1 MKRTLLGLL
10 AFCLW
15 FPSTGAGKPTASA
28 VGAFFIDEVWAKVGE
43 RTCLKCHNTEGDA
56 SESKFLMQDTS
67 RDLNGLSKNL
77 EVFLQMAAKRKAGKS
92 RLLEKPTG
100 GLKHEGG
107 VVLKPDSSGYRIL
120 EEFVD
125 RLSEFQGRKDLLAG
139 HHQPPFFNGL
149 TMMAPDRLLRRVTLS
164 LAARLPTKEEHA
176 ALNKRGL
183 RALDSI
189 LDELM
194 KEEAFYERLLEGFN
208 DVFLTQGYDGNSEL
222 VLSYDH
228 FNKTRN
234 WFLKHDL
241 NHVPEKE
248 RQKARYKPAGDYRQA
263 LRREPLEL
271 IRYIVANDRP
281 ITELVTADY
290 IMVSPYSAR
299 GYGIYEQVRKK
310 FKNPDDHLEYI
321 RTQLP
326 ALKARSGKVQKSET
340 GRYPHSG
347 LLSTFQYLRRYPTT
361 DTNRN
366 RLRARMYYQ
375 FFLGVDILELASR
388 VNDAAAISAKFD
400 NPTMQAPDCVVC
412 HRTLDPV
419 AGLFQDF
426 NAEGHLSPRK
436 EGWYKDV
443 FGPGLEGEGLPQK
456 EQWRALQW
464 LGERTAKDPRF
475 TVAMAEHVYY
485 ILMGRR
491 VLLPPEDID
500 DPMFGARRRT
510 YKQQRRLIEDAAKR
524 CANANFNLKV
534 IFKDLIASKLYRVD
548 GLAAASGNPQR
559 QEELDDVGLV
569 RLLTPEQ
576 LERKLTALFG
586 QEWGEL
592 VGRESKF
599 MILYGGIDSKS
610 VTERISD
617 PSGAMGA
624 IQRIMANDVAC
635 RNVVLDFSRK
645 SRERLLFP
653 NIEPDVVPGDKPDSE
668 AKIRRAIVHLHQHLL
683 GQEHTAYHPE
693 VERTYQ
699 LFAGIIVEARATKG
713 LDKRESYHCG
723 RIEGRRIEDPN
734 YTLRAWRGVVTYLLR
749 QHDFLYE

>member
-10 AFCLW
+10 VFCLW
-15 FPSTGAGKPTASA
+15 LPVVGADKPAPKA
-28 VGAFFIDEVWAKVGE
+28 PGAFFVDEVWAKVGE

-56 SESKFLMQDTS
+56 SESKFLIQDTS
-67 RDLNGLSKNL
+67 RNLNGLSKNL
-77 EVFLQMAAKRKAGKS
+77 AVFLQMAAKRKEGKS
-92 RLLEKPTG
+92 RLLVKPTG

-125 RLSEFQGRKDLLAG
+125 RLSEFQGKKDLLDG
-139 HHQPPFFNGL
+139 YHQPPFFEGL
-149 TMMAPDRLLRRVTLS
+149 TMIPPDRLLRRVTLS
-164 LAARLPTKEEHA
+164 LAGRLPTEKEHA

-189 LDELM
+189 IDELM

-228 FNKTRN
+228 FNKTRH
-234 WFLKHDL
+234 WYQKYDL

-248 RQKARYKPAGDYRQA
+248 RQKARYKLTGDYRQA

-271 IRYIVANDRP
+271 IKYIVSNDRP

-299 GYGIYEQVRKK
+299 GYGIFEQVRGQ
-310 FKNPDDHLEYI
+310 FKNPDDHLEYV

-366 RLRARMYYQ
+366 RLRSRMYYQ

-388 VNDAAAISAKFD
+388 VNDAAATSAKFD

-426 NAEGHLSPRK
+426 NAEGHLGPRK

-443 FGPGLEGEGLPQK
+443 FGPGLEGEDLPLK

-500 DPMFGARRRT
+500 DPMFGAKRRA
-510 YKQQRRLIEDAAKR
+510 YKEQRRLIEDAAKR
-524 CANANFNLKV
+524 CAKANFNLKV

-548 GLAAASGNPQR
+548 GLAAAAGNPQR
-559 QEELDDVGLV
+559 REELDDAGLV
-569 RLLTPEQ
+569 RLLAPEQ

-586 QEWGEL
+586 QKWGKL

-599 MILYGGIDSKS
+599 MILYGGINSKS
-610 VTERISD
+610 VTERMSD

-635 RNVVLDFSRK
+635 KNVVLDFSRK
-645 SRERLLFP
+645 PKERLLFP
-653 NIEPDVVPGDKPDSE
+653 NIEPDVVPGDKPGSE
-668 AKIRRAIVHLHQHLL
+668 AKIREAIVHLHQHLL
-683 GQEHTAYHPE
+683 GQTHTAYHPE

-723 RIEGRRIEDPN
+723 RIEGRRLEDPN

>member
-1 MKRTLLGLL
+1 MRRTFVVLLG
-10 AFCLW
+10 FSLW
-15 FPSTGAGKPTASA
+15 LPAVGAGKPATKAA
-28 VGAFFIDEVWAKVGE
+28 GAFFIDEVWAKVGE
-43 RTCLKCHNTEGDA
+43 RTCLKCHNSGGDA

-67 RDLNGLSKNL
+67 RNLNGLSKNL
-77 EVFLQMAAKRKAGKS
+77 SVFLQMAAKRKAGKS

-107 VVLKPDSSGYRIL
+107 MVLKPGSSGYRIL
-120 EEFVD
+120 EEFVE
-125 RLSEFQGRKDLLAG
+125 RLSEFQDKKNLLVG
-139 HHQPPFFNGL
+139 YHQPPFFNGL
-149 TMMAPDRLLRRVTLS
+149 TMMSPDRLLRRVTLS
-164 LAARLPTKEEHA
+164 LASRLPTKEERM

-183 RALDSI
+183 GALDSI

-222 VLSYDH
+222 ALSYDH

-248 RQKARYKPAGDYRQA
+248 RQKARYKLAGDYRQA

-299 GYGIYEQVRKK
+299 GYGIYEQVRGK

-366 RLRARMYYQ
+366 RLRSRMYYQ

-400 NPTMQAPDCVVC
+400 NPTMQAADCVVC

-426 NAEGHLSPRK
+426 NAEGHLGPRK

-443 FGPGLEGEGLPQK
+443 FRPGLEGEDLPQK

-475 TVAMAEHVYY
+475 PVAMAEHVYY

-500 DPMFGARRRT
+500 DPMFGARRRA

-534 IFKDLIASKLYRVD
+534 IFKELIASKLYRVD
-548 GLAAASGNPQR
+548 GLAAAAGNPQR
-559 QEELDDVGLV
+559 REELDDVGLV
-569 RLLTPEQ
+569 RLLAPEQ
-576 LERKLTALFG
+576 LERKLTVLFG
-586 QEWGEL
+586 QKWGKL

-599 MILYGGIDSKS
+599 MILYGGINSKS
-610 VTERISD
+610 VTERMSD

-645 SRERLLFP
+645 PRERLLFP

-668 AKIRRAIVHLHQHLL
+668 AKIREAIVHLHQHLL
-683 GQEHTAYHPE
+683 GQKHTAYHPE
-693 VERTYQ
+693 VERTYK

>member
-1 MKRTLLGLL
+1 MRRTFIILL

-15 FPSTGAGKPTASA
+15 LPVVGADKPAPKA
-28 VGAFFIDEVWAKVGE
+28 PGAFFVDEVWAKVGE
-43 RTCLKCHNTEGDA
+43 RTCLKCHNTGGDA

-77 EVFLQMAAKRKAGKS
+77 DVFLQMAAKRKEGKS
-92 RLLEKPTG
+92 RLLVKPTG

-125 RLSEFQGRKDLLAG
+125 RLSEFQGKKDLLDG
-139 HHQPPFFNGL
+139 YHQPPFFEGL
-149 TMMAPDRLLRRVTLS
+149 TMIPPDRLLRRVTLS
-164 LAARLPTKEEHA
+164 LAGRLPTEKEHA

-183 RALDSI
+183 EALDSI

-194 KEEAFYERLLEGFN
+194 KEDAFYERLLEGFN

-228 FNKTRN
+228 FNKTRH
-234 WFLKHDL
+234 WYQKYDL

-248 RQKARYKPAGDYRQA
+248 RQKARYKLAGDYRQA

-271 IRYIVANDRP
+271 IKYIVSNDRP

-299 GYGIYEQVRKK
+299 GYGIFEQVRGQ
-310 FKNPDDHLEYI
+310 FKNPDDHLEYV

-366 RLRARMYYQ
+366 RLRSRMYYQ

-388 VNDAAAISAKFD
+388 VNDAAATSAKFD

-412 HRTLDPV
+412 HRALDPV

-426 NAEGHLSPRK
+426 NAEGHLGPRK

-443 FGPGLEGEGLPQK
+443 FGPGLEGEDLPLK

-464 LGERTAKDPRF
+464 LGERTAKDSRF
-475 TVAMAEHVYY
+475 PVAMAEHIYY

-500 DPMFGARRRT
+500 DPMFGAKRRA
-510 YKQQRRLIEDAAKR
+510 YKEQRRLIEDAAKR
-524 CANANFNLKV
+524 CAKANFNLKV

-548 GLAAASGNPQR
+548 GLAAAAGNPQR
-559 QEELDDVGLV
+559 REELDDAGLV
-569 RLLTPEQ
+569 RLLAPEQ

-586 QEWGEL
+586 QKWGKL

-599 MILYGGIDSKS
+599 MILYGGINSKS
-610 VTERISD
+610 VTERMSD

-635 RNVVLDFSRK
+635 KNVVLDFSRK
-645 SRERLLFP
+645 PKERLLFP
-653 NIEPDVVPGDKPDSE
+653 NIEPDVVPGDKPGSE
-668 AKIRRAIVHLHQHLL
+668 AKIREAIVHLHQHLL
-683 GQEHTAYHPE
+683 GQTHTAYHPE

-723 RIEGRRIEDPN
+723 RIEGRRLEDPN

>member
-1 MKRTLLGLL
+1 MKRTLLILL

-15 FPSTGAGKPTASA
+15 LPSAGASKPTPKAP
-28 VGAFFIDEVWAKVGE
+28 GAFFIDEVWAKVGE
-43 RTCLKCHNTEGDA
+43 RTCLKCHNPQGDA
-56 SESKFLMQDTS
+56 SESKFLIQDTS
-67 RDLNGLSKNL
+67 RNLNGLSKNL
-77 EVFLQMAAKRKAGKS
+77 SVFLKMAAKRKEGKS

-107 VVLKPDSSGYRIL
+107 VVIKPDSSEYRIL
-120 EEFVD
+120 EEFVN
-125 RLSEFQGRKDLLAG
+125 RLSEFQNKKDLLARYS
-139 HHQPPFFNGL
+139 QPPFFDGL
-149 TMMAPDRLLRRVTLS
+149 IMMSPDRLLRRVTLS

-176 ALNKRGL
+176 AIGKHGL
-183 RALDSI
+183 GALDSI

-194 KEEAFYERLLEGFN
+194 KEDGFYERLLEGFN

-234 WFLKHDL
+234 WFMKHDL

-248 RQKARYKPAGDYRQA
+248 RQKARYKLAGDYRQA

-271 IRYIVANDRP
+271 IRYIVSNDRP

-299 GYGIYEQVRKK
+299 GYGIFKQVHGK

-340 GRYPHSG
+340 GSYPHSG

-388 VNDAAAISAKFD
+388 VNDAAAISSKFD
-400 NPTMQAPDCVVC
+400 NPTMQAADCVVC
-412 HRTLDPV
+412 HRVIDPV
-419 AGLFQDF
+419 AGLFQNF
-426 NAEGHLSPRK
+426 NAKGHFGPRE

-443 FGPGLEGEGLPQK
+443 FGPGLEGEDLPLK

-464 LGERTAKDPRF
+464 LGQRTAKDPRF

-500 DPMFGARRRT
+500 DPMFGAKRRA
-510 YKQQRRLIEDAAKR
+510 YKEQRRLIEDAAKR
-524 CANANFNLKV
+524 CAKTNFNLKV
-534 IFKDLIASKLYRVD
+534 IIKDLIASKFYRID
-548 GLAAASGNPQR
+548 GLAAAVDSPQR
-559 QEELDDVGLV
+559 REELDDAGLV
-569 RLLTPEQ
+569 RLLAPEQ
-576 LERKLTALFG
+576 LERKITALFG
-586 QEWGEL
+586 KRWGRL

-599 MILYGGIDSKS
+599 MILYGGINSKS
-610 VTERISD
+610 VTERMND

-635 RNVVLDFSRK
+635 KNVVLDFSRN
-645 SRERLLFP
+645 SRDRLLFP
-653 NIEPDVVPGDKPDSE
+653 NIEPDVVPGDKPGSE
-668 AKIRRAIVHLHQHLL
+668 AKIREAIMHLHQHLL
-683 GQEHTAYHPE
+683 GQKHTAYHPE

-699 LFAGIIVEARATKG
+699 LFAGIIVEARSTKG

-723 RIEGRRIEDPN
+723 RIEGRRLEDPN